1 MQDWLPAFWN
11 GDVFCT
17 THVRHRFP
25 KVSIIPSIIKNGW
38 EAELLKELQVS
49 EPFGNVNMLHRSR
62 QGCMSMFCSQ
72 TRNEVTKSSRVMP
85 SQHPIAIE
93 TAANLPESCFEVA
106 LIPISNCI
114 WRPIGLGALTVRT
127 TFANTDKSVSSVA
140 PRRQICS
147 ARCEA
152 AHCTHRA
159 AVRRYHHSGA
169 GLTSEDFIAGQR
181 KSCIP
186 CEIECPLVQ
195 FPVKRSPSKTSIT

>member
-1 MQDWLPAFWN
+1 ML
-11 GDVFCT
+11 
-17 THVRHRFP
+17 
-25 KVSIIPSIIKNGW
+25 
-38 EAELLKELQVS
+38 
-49 EPFGNVNMLHRSR
+49 EPR
-62 QGCMSMFCSQ
+62 
-72 TRNEVTKSSRVMP
+72 P

-152 AHCTHRA
+152 APERPAKFAQGVKFMQPKATCLDMKTNYVASPIHMDSCFLVRYHITEYFLISLVHAHTAKTHCTHRA

-169 GLTSEDFIAGQR
+169 GLTSEDFIAGQPPS
-181 KSCIP
+181 SCA
-186 CEIECPLVQ
+186 
-195 FPVKRSPSKTSIT
+195 